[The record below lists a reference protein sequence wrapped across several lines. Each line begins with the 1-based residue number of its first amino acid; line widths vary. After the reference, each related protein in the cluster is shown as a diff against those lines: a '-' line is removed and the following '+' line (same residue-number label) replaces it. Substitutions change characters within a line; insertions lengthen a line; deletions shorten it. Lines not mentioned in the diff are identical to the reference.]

1 MTEAVTLNVLDG
13 DEFRPFWIS
22 WEQGQ
27 IVVSVCLSVCLS
39 SRGGTRHD

>member
-13 DEFRPFWIS
+13 DEFRPFWTS

-27 IVVSVCLSVCLS
+27 IVGSLCLSVECCL
-39 SRGGTRHD
+39 TLLD